1 MFMEIIMR
9 ANAFIAFVA
18 FLCLAGPSFA
28 NESETMKRLATGDA
42 VAGKNIAKVCAACHS
57 LEAGGGPRVGPNI
70 YGILNSDVASV
81 PGFNYSD
88 ALIKHGGKWSPERLD
103 AFLGNAMQVVP
114 GTSMGFP
121 GIADAQDRANL
132 IAYLNT
138 LSDSP
143 LASIGSAVGAAG
155 APSKPKDFGKFVPG
169 KGVDVTYYNCMSC
182 HSEMII
188 VQQGKTRDK
197 WDELLVQMVEEHGM
211 NELIADDREIIL
223 DYLSEFYN
231 TDRANFPR

>member
-1 MFMEIIMR
+1 MR
-9 ANAFIAFVA
+9 ANAFAVFAV

-28 NESETMKRLATGDA
+28 NESDAMKRLTTADA
-42 VAGKNIAKVCAACHS
+42 VAGKNIANVCAACHS
-57 LEAGGGPRVGPNI
+57 LEVGGGPKVGPNI
-70 YGILNSDVASV
+70 YGVINSDVASV
-81 PGFNYSD
+81 SGFKYSN
-88 ALIKHGGKWSPERLD
+88 ALTKHGGKWTPERLD
-103 AFLGNAMQVVP
+103 AFLANAMQVVP
-114 GTSMGFP
+114 GTTMGFP
-121 GIADAQDRANL
+121 GVADAQDRANL

-143 LASIGSAVGAAG
+143 LASIGSAIGAAG
-155 APSKPKDFGKFVPG
+155 APSKPKDFGRFVPG

-188 VQQGKTRDK
+188 VQQGKTRGK

-211 NELIADDREIIL
+211 SEPPTGEREIIL
-223 DYLSEFYN
+223 DYLAEFYN